1 MSALLSL
8 FWDWLCSSFLFK
20 FGQYRMNSC
29 KPTSA
34 LSLKSS
40 HLYIYLATSP
50 VETWKTRVSSF
61 FSCLLS
67 LLPNSS
73 SSHSNQSCMYTDL
86 RLTFLRYVS
95 ETTYLSKTS
104 QWLSTNYL
112 TECKHLILT
121 VKGRG
126 APGGFSSVSLQVSCI
141 HRLVPVSMRNMTY
154 TSRFCQEL

>member
-1 MSALLSL
+1 
-8 FWDWLCSSFLFK
+8 
-20 FGQYRMNSC
+20 MNSC

-34 LSLKSS
+34 LSLMSI
-40 HLYIYLATSP
+40 HLFIYLLTGP
-50 VETWKTRVSSF
+50 VEIWKTRVSSF

-73 SSHSNQSCMYTDL
+73 SSHSNQSCMYTDR
-86 RLTFLRYVS
+86 RLAFLRYVS
-95 ETTYLSKTS
+95 ETTYLSKTP

-112 TECKHLILT
+112 TEGRHLSLT

-141 HRLVPVSMRNMTY
+141 HKQVPVSVEHDLYITLL
-154 TSRFCQEL
+154 SRTVMNPRFPPSCSQLRWPTIAS